1 MAHSPQNF
9 TITAGDTAE
18 IDFIAYEANG
28 TTPLNLA
35 GVDIVWHMTR
45 FPGDASTALITK
57 SLIDAV
63 ESGITSPVLT
73 DGAFSIALEAA
84 DTADI
89 MPGLYFHAARVTD
102 ASNHVSTI
110 AIGFAVIEPT
120 AVIDP
125 VVVP

>member
-1 MAHSPQNF
+1 MAHSLQNF

-18 IDFIAYEANG
+18 IDFIAYESDG

-35 GVDIVWHMTR
+35 GADLVWHMTR
-45 FPGDASTALITK
+45 FPGDASTALLTK
-57 SLIDAV
+57 SLID
-63 ESGITSPVLT
+63 SIPFGITAPVLS
-73 DGAFSIALEAA
+73 DGAFTIQIDAA

-102 ASNHVSTI
+102 ASSHVSTI
-110 AIGFAVIEPT
+110 AIGFAVIEPA